1 MIKRRKMLVA
11 IGAGAFVAPLASF
24 AQQQNKVWRVG
35 FLLQR
40 SLRPL
45 DSDVVGG
52 FPRGMRE
59 LGYVEGKNL
68 VIEWRSA
75 EGDYERLPALAA
87 ELVKMRVDVIV
98 TVGNTPTVV
107 AQQATAT
114 IPIVM
119 GSANDPVRSGL
130 VQSLA
135 RPGGNTT
142 GLANIA
148 SDFAPKLLE
157 LLISM
162 VPKVSRVAVLTNP
175 DNNSYSSS
183 KSIQAAA
190 RGTKV
195 TILPIEARTPQD
207 IEKAFATMTQ
217 QNAGAVIVSS
227 DGFFIQQQR
236 QIAELALKH
245 RLPSIS
251 SRKTFVESGILMS
264 YGPNTVDFYQR
275 AATYVDKIFKGAKPA
290 DLPIEQPTTLELVI
304 NRRTA
309 MTLGLAIPQ
318 ELLLRAD
325 KVIE

>member
-75 EGDYERLPALAA
+75 EGDYERLPGLAA

-119 GSANDPVRSGL
+119 GSANDPGQKRFSPELGAAGR
-130 VQSLA
+130 QHHRA
-135 RPGGNTT
+135 R
-142 GLANIA
+142 
-148 SDFAPKLLE
+148 
-157 LLISM
+157 
-162 VPKVSRVAVLTNP
+162 
-175 DNNSYSSS
+175 
-183 KSIQAAA
+183 
-190 RGTKV
+190 
-195 TILPIEARTPQD
+195 
-207 IEKAFATMTQ
+207 
-217 QNAGAVIVSS
+217 
-227 DGFFIQQQR
+227 
-236 QIAELALKH
+236 KH
-245 RLPSIS
+245 R
-251 SRKTFVESGILMS
+251 E
-264 YGPNTVDFYQR
+264 
-275 AATYVDKIFKGAKPA
+275 
-290 DLPIEQPTTLELVI
+290 
-304 NRRTA
+304 
-309 MTLGLAIPQ
+309 
-318 ELLLRAD
+318 
-325 KVIE
+325 